1 MDLFSNNNH
10 SVLRHSIRLAVL
22 TVAIIIG
29 LVPGASIR
37 AAMMP
42 PDDAASLEPWLEGSG
57 VSPLPVDTL
66 FVAGRQSE
74 VDTRLNETATQHYA
88 LHHGPWSGSAKAV
101 DSLRRQ
107 NAGQIERRALAE
119 FMGLTTKPGDEHGL
133 SFLALQS
140 CREYVAVNC

>member
-1 MDLFSNNNH
+1 MDRLSNNND
-10 SVLRHSIRLAVL
+10 SVRRRLSRLAVL

-29 LVPGASIR
+29 LLPGASIR

-57 VSPLPVDTL
+57 VSPLPLDTL
-66 FVAGRQSE
+66 FVAGRQGE

-88 LHHGPWSGSAKAV
+88 RHHGPSSGSAKAV

-107 NAGQIERRALAE
+107 NAGRIERRALAE
-119 FMGLTTKPGDEHGL
+119 FMGLTRKPGDEHGL
-133 SFLALQS
+133 SFLTLQS